1 MFNME
6 LITSYSFII
15 VAIGTLILA
24 MASGAV
30 GCITVMKG
38 QSLIGDAIGH
48 AAFPGIIL
56 AFMVSVSRDPVVLLL
71 GAMVSGT
78 LCFVAIQLIHTQ
90 SKLDLDASLAI
101 SLSSFFGA
109 GMMLKSYI
117 QGNSKFSG
125 ASQSGLQNY
134 IFGQAAYMVRED
146 IMLILA
152 VAVPVLILLILFY
165 KELKVFIFDEVY
177 SKTIGLNTNFI
188 YLIILLMTMSLISV
202 GLKLVGAILISSLLI
217 VPCITAV
224 QWSSKFHRVLLIAAS
239 VGGISALLGTYI
251 STVSNGM
258 STGPTI
264 IMIMSVFAFLSLLV
278 GSHGILAN
286 IKMRRKYR

>member
-1 MFNME
+1 MFNFD
-6 LITSYSFII
+6 LLGSYSFLV
-15 VAIGTLILA
+15 VAIGTMILA

-56 AFMVSVSRDPVVLLL
+56 AFMFSASREPVILLV
-71 GAMVSGT
+71 GAMLTGT
-78 LCFVAIQLIHTQ
+78 LCFIVIQLIHTR

-101 SLSSFFGA
+101 ALSSFFGA
-109 GMMLKSYI
+109 GMMFKSYI
-117 QGNSKFSG
+117 QGNPKFSG

-134 IFGQAAYMVRED
+134 IFGQAAYIMRED
-146 IMLILA
+146 IFLILA
-152 VAVPVLILLILFY
+152 VSIPALFLLVIFF

-177 SKTIGLNTNFI
+177 AKTIGLNTKFI
-188 YLIILLMTMSLISV
+188 YFLMLIMTMSLISV

-224 QWSSKFHRVLLIAAS
+224 QWSNKFHLVLLISAL
-239 VGGISALLGTYI
+239 VGGVSALIGTYI

-264 IMIMSVFAFLSLLV
+264 IMVMSSFAFLSLLI
-278 GSHGILAN
+278 GPHGILAN
-286 IKMRRKYR
+286 IKMRRKYK

>member
-1 MFNME
+1 ME

-15 VAIGTLILA
+15 VAIGTFLLA

-56 AFMVSVSRDPVVLLL
+56 AFMLSVSRDPVVLLL

-101 SLSSFFGA
+101 ALSSFFGT

-146 IMLILA
+146 VVLILA
-152 VAVPVLILLILFY
+152 VAVPVLILLVLFY

-188 YLIILLMTMSLISV
+188 YPIILLMTMSLISV

-224 QWSSKFHRVLLIAAS
+224 QWSNKFHRVLMIASA

-264 IMIMSVFAFLSLLV
+264 IMIMSIFAFLSLLA
-278 GSHGILAN
+278 GPHGIIAN

>member
-1 MFNME
+1 MFDME
-6 LITSYSFII
+6 LLTSYSFLI
-15 VAIGTLILA
+15 VALGTVILA
-24 MASGAV
+24 MVSGAV

-56 AFMVSVSRDPVVLLL
+56 AFMLSLSREPALLLL
-71 GAMVSGT
+71 GAMFTGT
-78 LCFVAIQLIHTQ
+78 LCFIFIQLIHTQ

-101 SLSSFFGA
+101 GLSSFFGA

-117 QGNSKFSG
+117 QGNRNFSG

-134 IFGQAAYMVRED
+134 IFGQAAYMMKQD
-146 IMLILA
+146 IFLILA
-152 VAVPVLILLILFY
+152 VAIPAVFLLIVFY

-177 SKTIGLNTNFI
+177 SKTIGLNTKFMHFI
-188 YLIILLMTMSLISV
+188 MLLMTMSLISV

-217 VPCITAV
+217 VPCISAL
-224 QWSSKFHRVLLIAAS
+224 QWSNKFYGVLLIAAL
-239 VGGISALLGTYI
+239 VGGVSALVGTYI

-258 STGPTI
+258 STGPAI
-264 IMIMSVFAFLSLLV
+264 ILIMSILAFLSLLS
-278 GSHGILAN
+278 GPHGILAN
-286 IKMRRKYR
+286 IKMRRKYK

>member
-1 MFNME
+1 MFNIE

-56 AFMVSVSRDPVVLLL
+56 AFMVSVSRDPVILLL

-101 SLSSFFGA
+101 ALSSFFGA

-202 GLKLVGAILISSLLI
+202 GLKLVGVILISSLLI

-224 QWSSKFHRVLLIAAS
+224 QWSNKFHRVLLIAAA
-239 VGGISALLGTYI
+239 VGGVSALLGTYI

-278 GSHGILAN
+278 GPHGILAN

>member
-1 MFNME
+1 MLNME

-15 VAIGTLILA
+15 VALGTLILA

-78 LCFVAIQLIHTQ
+78 LCFISIQLIHTQ

-101 SLSSFFGA
+101 ALSSFFGA

-117 QGNSKFSG
+117 QGNSRFSG

-134 IFGQAAYMVRED
+134 IFGQAAYMMRED
-146 IMLILA
+146 IVLILA
-152 VAVPVLILLILFY
+152 VAVPALILLILFY

-177 SKTIGLNTNFI
+177 SKTIGLNTKFI
-188 YLIILLMTMSLISV
+188 YFIILLMTMSLISV

-224 QWSSKFHRVLLIAAS
+224 QWSNKFHGVLLIAAV
-239 VGGISALLGTYI
+239 VGGVSALLGTYI

-264 IMIMSVFAFLSLLV
+264 IMIMSIFAFLSLLA
-278 GSHGILAN
+278 GPHGILAN

>member
-1 MFNME
+1 MFNLE
-6 LITSYSFII
+6 LLTSYSFVI

-48 AAFPGIIL
+48 AAFPGIVL
-56 AFMVSVSRDPVVLLL
+56 AFMLSSTRNSVILLF
-71 GAMVSGT
+71 GAMATGT
-78 LCFVAIQLIHTQ
+78 LCFILIQIIHAH

-101 SLSSFFGA
+101 SLSSFFGL

-117 QGNSKFSG
+117 QGNPNYAT

-134 IFGQAAYMVRED
+134 IFGQAAYMMKED
-146 IMLILA
+146 ISLILA
-152 VAVPVLILLILFY
+152 VAIPSIILLVVFY

-177 SKTIGLNTNFI
+177 SKTIGLNTKLLYF
-188 YLIILLMTMSLISV
+188 IILLMTMSLISV

-217 VPCITAV
+217 VPCITAL
-224 QWSSKFHRVLLIAAS
+224 QWSNKFHNVLIISAI
-239 VGGISALLGTYI
+239 VGGISAFLGTYV
-251 STVSNGM
+251 STMHNGM
-258 STGPTI
+258 STGATI
-264 IMIMSVFAFLSLLV
+264 IMFMSGFAFVSLLI
-278 GSHGILAN
+278 GPHGIIAN
-286 IKMRRKYR
+286 MLMRRKYK

>member
-1 MFNME
+1 MFNFD
-6 LITSYSFII
+6 LLGSYSFLV
-15 VAIGTLILA
+15 VAIGTMILA

-56 AFMVSVSRDPVVLLL
+56 AFMFSASREPVILLV
-71 GAMVSGT
+71 GAMLTGT
-78 LCFVAIQLIHTQ
+78 LCFIVIQLIHTR

-101 SLSSFFGA
+101 ALSSFFGA
-109 GMMLKSYI
+109 GMMFKSYI
-117 QGNSKFSG
+117 QGNPKFSG

-134 IFGQAAYMVRED
+134 IFGQAAYMMTED
-146 IMLILA
+146 ILLILA
-152 VAVPVLILLILFY
+152 VAVPALILLVVFF
-165 KELKVFIFDEVY
+165 KEIKVFIFDEVY
-177 SKTIGLNTNFI
+177 AKTIGLNTKFI
-188 YLIILLMTMSLISV
+188 YFLMLIMTMSLISV

-224 QWSSKFHRVLLIAAS
+224 QWSNKFHLVLLISAL
-239 VGGISALLGTYI
+239 VGGVSALIGTYI

-264 IMIMSVFAFLSLLV
+264 IMVMSSFAFLSLLI
-278 GSHGILAN
+278 GPHGILAN
-286 IKMRRKYR
+286 IKMRRKYK